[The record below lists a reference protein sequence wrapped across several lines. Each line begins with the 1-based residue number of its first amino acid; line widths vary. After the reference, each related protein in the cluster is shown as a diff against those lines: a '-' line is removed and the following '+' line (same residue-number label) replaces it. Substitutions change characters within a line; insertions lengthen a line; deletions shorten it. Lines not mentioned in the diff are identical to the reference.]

1 MMALLTVIVETERE
15 KGRVTNVIVIQLIIN
30 FRQAFA
36 KPHTVAGKVCSVR
49 FILPNCFLT
58 SYLFN
63 SRARFEVFL
72 RPTYQSLLD

>member
-36 KPHTVAGKVCSVR
+36 KPHLWLVKCVVSV
-49 FILPNCFLT
+49 LSTKLFLT
-58 SYLFN
+58 SYMFN
-63 SRARFEVFL
+63 SRTRFEVFL
-72 RPTYQSLLD
+72 GPIYQSLLD